1 MSFTTMQLICG
12 VSDVCWLD
20 CFYASNHSFEGE
32 LPWMGV
38 VLLTGSDQYF
48 FFISCSKDNLDQL
61 GKIVSVL
68 GTSDFLSYCKKCNL
82 DITSDMRKTIA
93 KYTFRNSDLN
103 GGRRKAWTELLKED
117 CPMPSREGLDLL
129 NKLLVYDHEIRWT
142 AKEAMGH
149 KFFDEVREA
158 VEGEVE
164 LQMRRLRREKA
175 ENEGS
180 SPVSDFQNFSVEQRN
195 TKEDVVQPPK
205 QVKRLLSK
213 LLKDRSK
220 SDRKAGTRP

>member
-1 MSFTTMQLICG
+1 
-12 VSDVCWLD
+12 
-20 CFYASNHSFEGE
+20 
-32 LPWMGV
+32 MGV